1 MATELAT
8 RAYVTWT
15 ITRYRATERLRDDRG
30 EVTSQVILIAIFAA
44 LAIAVGAIVVTKVTD
59 RANSIPTS

>member
-1 MATELAT
+1 MTTRIATHAIV
-8 RAYVTWT
+8 AWT
-15 ITRYRATERLRDDRG
+15 IARQRTMTRLRDDRG

-59 RANSIPTS
+59 RANAIPTN

>member
-1 MATELAT
+1 MTLPITT
-8 RAYVTWT
+8 RL
-15 ITRYRATERLRDDRG
+15 ITRWAMTKHRVFDARQNQRG

-44 LAIAVGAIVVTKVTD
+44 LAIAIGAIIVAKVTD

>member
-1 MATELAT
+1 MASELAT
-8 RAYVTWT
+8 RAYVAWT
-15 ITRYRATERLRDDRG
+15 ITRYRATERLRGDRG